1 MTIDGTGNVGINT
14 TEPQEKLHIHNGY
27 IRMSQSNSVYVN
39 INHSDIYKYGNS
51 TLNIGTIN
59 NQTMIIKTNSSNRM
73 VITGG
78 GVGINNTSPRKD
90 LMYQEI

>member
-1 MTIDGTGNVGINT
+1 
-14 TEPQEKLHIHNGY
+14 
-27 IRMSQSNSVYVN
+27 MSQSNSVYVN

-78 GVGINNTSPRKD
+78 GNVGINILHQRKD
-90 LMYQEI
+90 SMYREI